1 MKNKSDRNTKM
12 WNIIKKKNWKNVMII
27 LFTLYKKVNNMAK
40 YEKY

>member
-1 MKNKSDRNTKM
+1 MKNKSDRNTKI
-12 WNIIKKKNWKNVMII
+12 WNINNKNNWKNVMIL